1 MVLAVSRD
9 RALSLA
15 EFLALPETQPA
26 SEYINGRIYQK
37 PMPQTK
43 HCAIQA
49 ELTTVINAVLRKV
62 KIGRAFPELRCVIDG
77 RVLVPDVAILRWD
90 NLPRDPDGMVAD
102 QITHPPDWMVE
113 ILSPEQSVMRVLEKL
128 QFCLDRG
135 TEMAWFIDP
144 QELDPQE
151 LSVLT
156 AQAQQSSRIFSR
168 IFTELGDR
176 LPVPAFAQG
185 VELTIGDL
193 QGFLLD

>member
-1 MVLAVSRD
+1 MVLAIPRD

-26 SEYINGRIYQK
+26 SEYINGQIYQK

-135 TEMAWFIDP
+135 TEMAWLIDP
-144 QELDPQE
+144 KE

-156 AQAQQSSRIFSR
+156 AQAKQSSR
-168 IFTELGDR
+168 IFTELSDR
-176 LPVPAFAQG
+176 LPVPAFAEG
-185 VELTIGDL
+185 VDVTIGDL